1 MSPIVTMYIWY
12 NKCRVRTEFMW
23 DCFVIIQ
30 SQLWII
36 QTAVNFLFCWILF
49 VCRVNRTKS
58 VIKREQNDSLLLFC
72 WVWTDYVMFMC
83 RQTGNLWFILIQK
96 GREKKGWGNTLR
108 QKGDF
113 LGCFYS
119 FLQKKFGYSKWKQYL
134 CTTRTRQASS
144 QCLNRRVVLFYY
156 GTLYKDILITS
167 SAGDIAAI
175 SWTPHWE
182 CRTYGELSPPHRLLQ
197 I

>member
-1 MSPIVTMYIWY
+1 MVVLYFFFVLQTENNSISSTTRNSAIFMSTIVTLYIWY

-36 QTAVNFLFCWILF
+36 QTAVNFLFCWLLF

-113 LGCFYS
+113 LGSFYS
-119 FLQKKFGYSKWKQYL
+119 SKKKL
-134 CTTRTRQASS
+134 
-144 QCLNRRVVLFYY
+144 
-156 GTLYKDILITS
+156 
-167 SAGDIAAI
+167 AI
-175 SWTPHWE
+175 PN
-182 CRTYGELSPPHRLLQ
+182 
-197 I
+197 

>member
-36 QTAVNFLFCWILF
+36 QTAVNFLFCWLLF

-58 VIKREQNDSLLLFC
+58 VIKREKNDSLLLFC

-113 LGCFYS
+113 LGSFYS
-119 FLQKKFGYSKWKQYL
+119 FSSKIKFW
-134 CTTRTRQASS
+134 
-144 QCLNRRVVLFYY
+144 LFQIKAVSLHHENPPSLF
-156 GTLYKDILITS
+156 TMLK
-167 SAGDIAAI
+167 SAGRFVLLWHIIQDGRGWETAHPHPI
-175 SWTPHWE
+175 WLKKTP
-182 CRTYGELSPPHRLLQ
+182 Q
-197 I
+197 Q

>member
-1 MSPIVTMYIWY
+1 MNWLTVS
-12 NKCRVRTEFMW
+12 
-23 DCFVIIQ
+23 
-30 SQLWII
+30 SQLSRSLV
-36 QTAVNFLFCWILF
+36 AVSI
-49 VCRVNRTKS
+49 VP
-58 VIKREQNDSLLLFC
+58 
-72 WVWTDYVMFMC
+72 MFMC
-83 RQTGNLWFILIQK
+83 CQTGNRWFILIEK

-156 GTLYKDILITS
+156 GTLYKTSEDGKQHILARFDWK
-167 SAGDIAAI
+167 SAGSNDPSKHTEFKIKIDLFCFYACLHYLCHGFGAI
-175 SWTPHWE
+175 
-182 CRTYGELSPPHRLLQ
+182 LPP
-197 I
+197 

>member
-36 QTAVNFLFCWILF
+36 QTAVNFLFCWLLF
-49 VCRVNRTKS
+49 VFRVNRTKS

-72 WVWTDYVMFMC
+72 RVWTYYIMFMC

-113 LGCFYS
+113 LGSFYS
-119 FLQKKFGYSKWKQYL
+119 FSSKKKFGYSKLKQYL

-156 GTLYKDILITS
+156 GTLYKDGRGWETAHPHPIWLKK
-167 SAGDIAAI
+167 
-175 SWTPHWE
+175 TP
-182 CRTYGELSPPHRLLQ
+182 Q
-197 I
+197 Q

>member
-12 NKCRVRTEFMW
+12 NECRVRTEFMW

-36 QTAVNFLFCWILF
+36 QTAVNFLFCWLLF

-113 LGCFYS
+113 LGSFYS
-119 FLQKKFGYSKWKQYL
+119 SKKKIGYSKLKQYL

-156 GTLYKDILITS
+156 GTLYKTGEDGKQHILTRFDWKNAPTI
-167 SAGDIAAI
+167 
-175 SWTPHWE
+175 E
-182 CRTYGELSPPHRLLQ
+182 KLSLNWK
-197 I
+197 